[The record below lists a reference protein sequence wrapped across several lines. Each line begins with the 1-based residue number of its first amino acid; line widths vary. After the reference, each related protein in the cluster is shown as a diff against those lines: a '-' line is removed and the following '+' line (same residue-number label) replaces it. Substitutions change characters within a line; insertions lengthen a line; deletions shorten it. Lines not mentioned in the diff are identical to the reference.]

1 MTGEAILAV
10 LFFTMAFAMWGY
22 TIWLNLRDK

>member
-1 MTGEAILAV
+1 MTGDIMLAV
-10 LFFTMAFAMWGY
+10 LFFTGAFAMWGY